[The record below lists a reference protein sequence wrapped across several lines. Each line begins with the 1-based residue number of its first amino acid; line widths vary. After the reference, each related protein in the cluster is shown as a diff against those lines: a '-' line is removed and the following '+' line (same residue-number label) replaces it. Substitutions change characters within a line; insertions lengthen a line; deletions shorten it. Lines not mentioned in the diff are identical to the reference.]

1 MRAGLAVPL
10 LLLLAGGAAAQETP
24 SIALAVDA
32 GPAFPLGDFSDDG
45 ADIGWGV
52 GVSAAARITRLLGLY
67 VALERTSFDVADAA
81 APGDGTW
88 TDDGVSVGAR
98 LWLPVRHP
106 ARLQPWAQLG
116 LGWHDVDPPIA
127 GTEFGEL
134 DTDGI
139 ATLEGGAG
147 VDVAIIRDRIF
158 LRPALRYRKYDF
170 ELELPGETRNTSV
183 SSLTLALG
191 VSVVFSLR
199 REPAVTSSP

>member
-1 MRAGLAVPL
+1 MRVGLVVAL

-24 SIALAVDA
+24 SIALAIDA

-52 GVSAAARITRLLGLY
+52 GVSATARFTRLLGLF
-67 VALERTSFDVADAA
+67 VALERASFDVADAA

-88 TDDGVSVGAR
+88 TDDGMSLGVR
-98 LWLPVRHP
+98 LWVPVRHP
-106 ARLQPWAQLG
+106 ARLQPWVQLG
-116 LGWHDVDPPIA
+116 LGWHDLDPPIA
-127 GTEFGEL
+127 GTEFGDL

-139 ATLEGGAG
+139 ATIEGGGG
-147 VDVAIIRDRIF
+147 VDVAMIRDRVF

-170 ELELPGETRNTSV
+170 ELELSGETRNTSI

-191 VSVVFSLR
+191 VSVVFGLR
-199 REPAVTSSP
+199 HEPDVNSSP